1 MTVHG
6 DEARRRRLV
15 GAATLTALLLLGAWS
30 LRRGGEATRAALPP
44 AGDEAGLVTP
54 PRETSPP
61 TAPVAPAPVVED
73 AGVVAA
79 SVRDRALRDRIRAA
93 IVRAWRADAGA
104 PPEGA
109 GAEPAAVAAI
119 PARAGTLDAR
129 YLRERIREDF
139 LPMASACYDS
149 LLQRRPAGEGR
160 VTMEFEIVAD
170 ANLGGLVEDARFV
183 GDAGAPDAGVWEGE
197 FLTCMR
203 ESMMTVAFLRPEG
216 DGRMT
221 VRYPFRLSPS
231 PDGGRE

>member
-1 MTVHG
+1 MHD

-15 GAATLTALLLLGAWS
+15 GAVTLSVLLVLGVWA
-30 LRRGGEATRAALPP
+30 LRRGGEGARGAWPLP
-44 AGDEAGLVTP
+44 ADDAGLTES
-54 PRETSPP
+54 PRPR
-61 TAPVAPAPVVED
+61 APAPERLAPTPPAVD
-73 AGVVAA
+73 AGAAPA
-79 SVRDRALRDRIRAA
+79 SVRDRALRERIREA
-93 IVRAWRADAGA
+93 ISRAWGADAGA
-104 PPEGA
+104 LTGGA
-109 GAEPAAVAAI
+109 GAAPTAPAAI
-119 PARAGTLDAR
+119 PARTGTLSAQ

-183 GDAGAPDAGVWEGE
+183 GDAGAADSGVWEGE

-203 ESMMTVAFLRPEG
+203 ESMMTVVFLRPQG

-231 PDGGRE
+231 SDGGRE